1 MIYKDHQ
8 LTTTTYALDY
18 LKIKTGIYTHINNEI
33 VTNINIAQII
43 NQRYK
48 KCLF

>member
-1 MIYKDHQ
+1 MIHKVHQ
-8 LTTTTYALDY
+8 LTTTIYALDY
-18 LKIKTGIYTHINNEI
+18 LKIKTGIYTRINNEI
-33 VTNINIAQII
+33 VTNINTGQII